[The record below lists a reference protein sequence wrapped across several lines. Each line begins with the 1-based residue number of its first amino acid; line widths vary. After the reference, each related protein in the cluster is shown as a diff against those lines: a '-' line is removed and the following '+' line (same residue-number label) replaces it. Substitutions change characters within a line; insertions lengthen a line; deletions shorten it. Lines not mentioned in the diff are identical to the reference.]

1 MTDEV
6 PMPGD
11 RVRVRAVG
19 GELVRTV
26 VEFRPAAGGLPA
38 VVCLST
44 DAELQAAADEDRD
57 PVTVGFRME
66 FVLEVIRD

>member
-44 DAELQAAADEDRD
+44 DAELQAAADEA
-57 PVTVGFRME
+57 E
-66 FVLEVIRD
+66 L